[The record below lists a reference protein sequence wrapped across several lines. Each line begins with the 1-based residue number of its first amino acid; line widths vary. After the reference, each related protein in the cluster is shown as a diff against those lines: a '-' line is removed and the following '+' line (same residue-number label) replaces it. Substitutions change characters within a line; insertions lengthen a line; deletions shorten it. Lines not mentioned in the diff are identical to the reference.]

1 MNIKLNLAV
10 NDQDLRLNLFLGLA
24 NWFLF
29 LDHIPNNVVN
39 LITSRNYG
47 FSGAAD
53 LFVFISGYTAA
64 TVYGRIMLERGAI
77 VGATRI
83 FKRTW
88 QLYAAY
94 LVLFTTYV
102 VSIGYI
108 AGQYSAP
115 DLIGEFNISAFIEH
129 PVEILYH
136 ALFLQS
142 KALNL
147 DVLQLYTVL
156 MLFFPPVLWAMMRKP
171 ALTMAASLAL
181 YFGARASAWNL
192 ASYPDGD
199 WYFNPFCW
207 QLLFVFGAWA
217 ALHRAQDAPR
227 FLRSAIA
234 LDLAI
239 AYLIFSFVMTMAG
252 RFAAFGHLF
261 PAWLLDAFNPNDKEN
276 LAPYR
281 ALHFVVTVFVVTR
294 CIPKDWQGLKWTMFD
309 PLIKCG
315 EQSLAVF
322 CVGVFLAFIGHFTL
336 MISSGSVMTQILV
349 SATGIAILTLVA
361 YYITWSKAQDARKAV
376 ARSNEPARLSAEHG
390 VGQPQRQDRHI
401 GDDREHNQKQHQKR
415 QDTAYHL
422 AD

>member
-64 TVYGRIMLERGAI
+64 TIYGRIMLERGAI

-217 ALHRAQDAPR
+217 ALHRAQDTPR

-239 AYLIFSFVMTMAG
+239 AYLIFAFVMTMAG

-294 CIPKDWQGLKWTMFD
+294 FIPKDWHGLKWTMFD

-322 CVGVFLAFIGHFTL
+322 CVGVFLAFIGHLTL